1 MNLYLTAFGLNIFY
15 MLNASGDFREYHQRI
30 LGSEFEEFFQAVGF
44 RLRKAVRVN
53 TLKTRID
60 FIAGVFR
67 ENRVEF
73 GLVPWHSNAFFVS
86 DDVTGLSFEHQLGLF
101 FIQEAGSMIP
111 PVVLDVK
118 PRERVLDLCAAPG
131 AKTTQLASD
140 LENLGV
146 LVANEPNYK
155 RIRALV
161 YNIQRC
167 GVSNC
172 LVTKRDGCTFY
183 NEGVLFDKVLVDAP
197 CSGVG
202 TAGKNRDVLKDWS
215 SERVKRFSGLQKKL
229 VSSAFKSLD
238 SGGELVYSTCTTSLE
253 ENEEVID
260 FLLEEFEGAEV
271 VKVKVPGVIARK
283 GLSPGTRKCL
293 RIYPHL
299 NPTGLY
305 FIAKIRKNE

>member
-1 MNLYLTAFGLNIFY
+1 
-15 MLNASGDFREYHQRI
+15 MLNDSGDFREYHQRI
-30 LGSEFEEFFQAVGF
+30 LGSEFEEFVQAVGF

-60 FIAGVFR
+60 FIADVFR
-67 ENRVEF
+67 ENRIEH

-86 DDVTGLSFEHQLGLF
+86 DDVTSLSFEHQLGLF

-118 PRERVLDLCAAPG
+118 PGERVLDLCAAPG
-131 AKTTQLASD
+131 AKTTQLAAD

-172 LVTKRDGCTFY
+172 LVTKRDGCAFD

-202 TAGKNRDVLKDWS
+202 TVGKNRGVLKDWS

-229 VSSAFKSLD
+229 VSSAFDSLD

-253 ENEEVID
+253 ENEEVVD
-260 FLLEEFEGAEV
+260 YLLGEFDSGEV
-271 VKVKVPGVIARK
+271 VKVKVPGVVARK

-299 NPTGLY
+299 NPTGSY
-305 FIAKIRKNE
+305 FIAKVRKNE